1 MRIAINTRLLISG
14 KMEGIGWYTYE
25 VVKRMIAD
33 HPEDEFI
40 LFFDRKPSAEFD
52 FGPNAQ
58 QVVLSP
64 QARHPILFRI
74 WFNWAVKRALKK
86 YQPDVFFSP
95 DGYLSLT
102 TDVPQVPVIHDLNF
116 EHHPEDL
123 PDHFLKYYKT
133 YFPKF
138 ANIADHILTV
148 SDYSKQDITKTY
160 NISSEKITAVWNGA
174 SDVFSPI
181 SEDKKDVIHQHYSN
195 GKDYFLFVGALHPRK
210 NLRRLIK
217 AYTIFKEEHPDDET
231 ELVIVGADLWKNSSS
246 DIKISPSIKD
256 VIHFTG
262 HLSLEDL
269 SQVMGAAKAFVF
281 VPYFEGFGIP
291 LVEAMKAGVPIIT
304 GNKTSLP
311 EVAGEAA
318 LYCDPFDATDI
329 AQKMNEL
336 ATDETLQSDLIQRGL
351 ERSKLFSWDKTAKE
365 VYEVLSNYRK
375 ERS

>member
-25 VVKRMIAD
+25 VVKRMITD

-40 LFFDRKPSAEFD
+40 LFFDRKPSAEFN
-52 FGPNAQ
+52 FGPNAK
-58 QVVLSP
+58 QVILSP

-102 TDVPQVPVIHDLNF
+102 SDIPQVPVIHDLNF

-160 NISSEKITAVWNGA
+160 NIALEKITAVWNGA

-181 SEDKKDVIHQHYSN
+181 SKDKKDSVRQRYAN

-210 NLRRLIK
+210 NLRRLIH
-217 AYTIFKEEHPDDET
+217 AYTIFKEEHPSDET
-231 ELVIVGADLWKNSSS
+231 ELVIVGTDLWKNSSG
-246 DIKISPSIKD
+246 DIEISPSIKD

-269 SQVMGAAKAFVF
+269 SLVMGAAKAFVF

-291 LVEAMKAGVPIIT
+291 LVEAMRAGVPIIT

-318 LYCDPFDATDI
+318 LFCDPFDATDI

-336 ATDETLQSDLIQRGL
+336 ITDETLQAALIQKGL

-365 VYEVLSNYRK
+365 VYKVLSSYRK
-375 ERS
+375 VRS

>member
-25 VVKRMIAD
+25 VVKHLIEN

-52 FGPNAQ
+52 FGPNAK
-58 QVVLSP
+58 QVILSP

-102 TDVPQVPVIHDLNF
+102 TDIPQVPVIHDLNF

-148 SDYSKQDITKTY
+148 SDYSKRDIIKSY
-160 NISSEKITAVWNGA
+160 KIPSDKITVVWNGA
-174 SDVFSPI
+174 SDIFSPM
-181 SEDKKDVIHQHYSN
+181 SDDKKDVIRQQYTN

-210 NLRRLIK
+210 NLRRLIE
-217 AYTIFKEEHPDDET
+217 AYTLFKEEHTNSET

-246 DIKISPSIKD
+246 DIEISPSIRD
-256 VIHFTG
+256 MIHFTG

-269 SQVMGAAKAFVF
+269 SQVMGAANAFVF

-318 LYCDPFDATDI
+318 LYCDPFNAADI

-336 ATDETLQSDLIQRGL
+336 ATDEILQADLIQKGL

-365 VYEVLSNYRK
+365 VY
-375 ERS
+375 

>member
-25 VVKRMIAD
+25 VVKRMVAD

-40 LFFDRKPSAEFD
+40 LFFDRKPSAEFN

-148 SDYSKQDITKTY
+148 SEYSKQDITKTY
-160 NISSEKITAVWNGA
+160 NISSEKITTVWNGA

-181 SEDKKDVIHQHYSN
+181 SKDKKDSVRQQYAN

-210 NLRRLIK
+210 NLSRLIQ
-217 AYTIFKEEHPDDET
+217 AYTIFKEERQNNET

-246 DIKISPSIKD
+246 DIDIPPSIKD
-256 VIHFTG
+256 VIRFTG
-262 HLSLEDL
+262 HLSLNDL
-269 SQVMGAAKAFVF
+269 SEVMGAAKAFVF

-311 EVAGEAA
+311 EVASEAA

-329 AQKMNEL
+329 AQKMHQL
-336 ATDETLQSDLIQRGL
+336 ATDETLQADLIQKGL

>member
-14 KMEGIGWYTYE
+14 KMEGIGWYSYE
-25 VVKRMIAD
+25 VVKRMIEN

-40 LFFDRKPSAEFD
+40 LFFDRKPSEEFD
-52 FGPNAQ
+52 FGPNAE

-86 YQPDVFFSP
+86 YKPDVFFSP

-123 PDHFLKYYKT
+123 PAHFLKYYKT

-138 ANIADHILTV
+138 ALRAEHIITV
-148 SDYSKQDITKTY
+148 SDYSKQDIAETY
-160 NISSEKITAVWNGA
+160 NVPSNKITRIWNGA
-174 SDVFSPI
+174 SDVFHPLSDG
-181 SEDKKDVIHQHYSN
+181 EKETVRQRYTN
-195 GKDYFLFVGALHPRK
+195 GRQYFLFVGALHPRK
-210 NLRRLIK
+210 NLRRLIE
-217 AYTIFKEEHPDDET
+217 AYTIFKAQNPENET
-231 ELVIVGADLWKNSSS
+231 ELVIVGADLWKNSSA
-246 DIKISPSIKD
+246 DIQISQAVTD

-262 HLSLEDL
+262 HLSLQEL
-269 SQVMGAAKAFVF
+269 SQVMGAAMAFVF

-291 LVEAMKAGVPIIT
+291 LVEAMKSGVPIIT

-318 LYCDPFDATDI
+318 LYCDPFDPTDI
-329 AQKMNEL
+329 ASKMNQL
-336 ATDETLQSDLIQRGL
+336 ASDEKLQANLIQKGM
-351 ERSKLFSWDKTAKE
+351 ERSQQFSWDKTATG
-365 VYEVLSNYRK
+365 VYTVLSRYSK
-375 ERS
+375 EQS

>member
-14 KMEGIGWYTYE
+14 KMEGIGWYTFE

-33 HPEDEFI
+33 HPKDEFI
-40 LFFDRKPSAEFD
+40 LFFDRKPSAEFN
-52 FGPNAQ
+52 FGPNAK
-58 QVVLSP
+58 QVILSP

-102 TDVPQVPVIHDLNF
+102 TEVPQVPVIHDLNF

-160 NISSEKITAVWNGA
+160 NIQSEKITTVWNGA

-181 SEDKKDVIHQHYSN
+181 SEDKKDSIRKQFAN
-195 GKDYFLFVGALHPRK
+195 GKDFFLFVGALHPRK
-210 NLRRLIK
+210 NLRRLIQ
-217 AYTIFKEEHPDDET
+217 AYTIFKEEHPNNET
-231 ELVIVGADLWKNSSS
+231 NLVIVGADLWKNSSS
-246 DIKISPSIKD
+246 DIEISPSIKD

-262 HLSLEDL
+262 HLSLSDL
-269 SQVMGAAKAFVF
+269 SQVMGAAKAFLF

-291 LVEAMKAGVPIIT
+291 LVEAMKSGVPIIT

-318 LYCDPFDATDI
+318 LFCDPFNASDI

-336 ATDETLQSDLIQRGL
+336 ITDETLQADLIQKGL

-365 VYEVLSNYRK
+365 VYDVLSSYRK